1 MKRMIRK
8 ALPYIIAII
17 VGIVIMLIVTP
28 IAKANR
34 DVPSLIGGEVCI
46 PVIAVGGT
54 VMVKSIRNDIK
65 SGMFNMED
73 DEQ

>member
-17 VGIVIMLIVTP
+17 VGIVVMLIVTP

-65 SGMFNMED
+65 SGVFNMRD

>member
-17 VGIVIMLIVTP
+17 VGIVVMLIVTP

-54 VMVKSIRNDIK
+54 VMVNSIRNDIK
-65 SGMFNMED
+65 SGVFNMED
-73 DEQ
+73 HEQ

>member
-17 VGIVIMLIVTP
+17 VGIVVMLIVTP

-46 PVIAVGGT
+46 PVIAIGGT
-54 VMVKSIRNDIK
+54 IMVKSIRSDIK

>member
-17 VGIVIMLIVTP
+17 VGIVVMLIVTP

-65 SGMFNMED
+65 SGVFNMED

>member
-17 VGIVIMLIVTP
+17 VGIVVMLIVTP

-46 PVIAVGGT
+46 PVIAVGST

-65 SGMFNMED
+65 SGVFNMED

>member
-17 VGIVIMLIVTP
+17 VGIVVMLIVTP

-46 PVIAVGGT
+46 PVIAVDGT

-65 SGMFNMED
+65 SGVFNMED

>member
-17 VGIVIMLIVTP
+17 VGIVVMLIVTP

-34 DVPSLIGGEVCI
+34 DVPSLIGGEGCI

-65 SGMFNMED
+65 SGVFNMED

>member
-1 MKRMIRK
+1 MKHMIRK

-17 VGIVIMLIVTP
+17 VGIVVMLIVTP
-28 IAKANR
+28 LAKANR

-65 SGMFNMED
+65 SGVFNMED

>member
-17 VGIVIMLIVTP
+17 VGIVVMLIVTP

-34 DVPSLIGGEVCI
+34 DVPSLIGGEVCM

-65 SGMFNMED
+65 SGVFNMED

>member
-1 MKRMIRK
+1 MKRIIRK

-17 VGIVIMLIVTP
+17 VGIVVMLIVTP

>member
-17 VGIVIMLIVTP
+17 VGIVVMLIVTP

>member
-17 VGIVIMLIVTP
+17 VGIVVMLIVTP

-34 DVPSLIGGEVCI
+34 DVPSLTGGEVCI

-65 SGMFNMED
+65 SGVFNMED

>member
-1 MKRMIRK
+1 
-8 ALPYIIAII
+8 
-17 VGIVIMLIVTP
+17 MLIVTP

>member
-17 VGIVIMLIVTP
+17 VGIVVMLVVTP

-65 SGMFNMED
+65 SGVFNMED

>member
-1 MKRMIRK
+1 MKHMIRK

-17 VGIVIMLIVTP
+17 VGIVVMLIVTP

-46 PVIAVGGT
+46 PVITVGGT

-65 SGMFNMED
+65 SGVFNMED

>member
-17 VGIVIMLIVTP
+17 VGIVVMLIVTP

-46 PVIAVGGT
+46 PVITVGGT